1 MVYNWIYPNGCINTS
16 GLVNPNI
23 LNILKEAGK
32 FMIIMA
38 LTAIGL
44 KTDLRKLL
52 STGFRP
58 AF

>member
-1 MVYNWIYPNGCINTS
+1 
-16 GLVNPNI
+16 
-23 LNILKEAGK
+23 
-32 FMIIMA
+32 MIIMA

-58 AF
+58 AFLGLVVWISVAVTSLVFQWIGGQW